1 MQLFSIVIVTPALA
15 DANNGN
21 WQTARR
27 WASMLQ
33 PHFRVTLT
41 RAWDGQPADAMIA
54 LHARRSAESIALWHE
69 RQPQRPQAPLVVAL
83 TGTDLYRDLP
93 DGDLPTQAS
102 LQAADR
108 LLVLQSLAV
117 QSLPPQYRAK
127 AVVCLQ
133 SCPARQPVSKTTRH
147 LRAVMVGHLR
157 AEKAPDTYFQAAR
170 LLQGQ
175 GRADILLDH
184 VGSALTPD
192 WTTQARATQQACP
205 HYRWLGA
212 LSHAASR
219 RRIQAAHVLVHPS
232 RMEGGAH
239 TVMEAITSGTPV
251 IASRVDGN
259 VGLLGADYAG
269 YFPVG
274 DAAALATL
282 LQQCRD
288 DPAMLDALRRQV
300 AERAPLFTPQRDQAT
315 LLALMTDLL
324 KATP

>member
-1 MQLFSIVIVTPALA
+1 MRSPHILMVTPALA

-27 WASMLQ
+27 WASVLQ
-33 PHFRVTLT
+33 PRFQVTLT
-41 RAWDGQPADAMIA
+41 RAWDGQPADAMVA
-54 LHARRSAESIALWHE
+54 LHARRSAASIAQWHHLF
-69 RQPQRPQAPLVVAL
+69 PQRPLVVAL

-93 DGDLPTQAS
+93 AGDLATQQS
-102 LQAADR
+102 LHAADR
-108 LLVLQSLAV
+108 LLVLQALAV
-117 QSLPPQYRAK
+117 QALPPELQAK
-127 AVVCLQ
+127 ATVCLQ
-133 SCPARQPVSKTTRH
+133 SCPARQTLNKTKRH

-157 AEKAPDTYFQAAR
+157 VEKAPDTYFQAAR
-170 LLQGQ
+170 LLQD
-175 GRADILLDH
+175 RPDILLDH
-184 VGSALTPD
+184 VGSALTPE

-205 HYRWLGA
+205 HYRWLGP

-251 IASRVDGN
+251 LASKVDGN
-259 VGLLGADYAG
+259 IGLLGADYAG

-274 DAAALATL
+274 DAGALATL
-282 LQQCRD
+282 LTQCRD
-288 DPAMLDALRRQV
+288 EPAMLEGLRQQIAL
-300 AERAPLFTPQRDQAT
+300 RAPLFTPQREQAT

-324 KATP
+324 RTP

>member
-1 MQLFSIVIVTPALA
+1 
-15 DANNGN
+15 
-21 WQTARR
+21 
-27 WASMLQ
+27 MLQ

-41 RAWDGQPADAMIA
+41 RAWDGQAADAMIA
-54 LHARRSAESIALWHE
+54 LHARRSAGSIAQWH
-69 RQPQRPQAPLVVAL
+69 QTCPQRPLVVAL

-93 DGDLPTQAS
+93 AGDLPTRES

-108 LLVLQSLAV
+108 LLALQALATRSLSPEL
-117 QSLPPQYRAK
+117 QAK
-127 AVVCLQ
+127 TTVCLQ
-133 SCPARQPVSKTTRH
+133 SCPSRQTLRKTNRH

-157 AEKAPDTYFQAAR
+157 IEKAPDTYFDAAR
-170 LLQGQ
+170 MLQG
-175 GRADILLDH
+175 RPDILLDH

-192 WTTQARATQQACP
+192 WTTLARATMQACP
-205 HYRWLGA
+205 AYRWLGP

-259 VGLLGADYAG
+259 VGLLGEAYGG

-274 DAAALATL
+274 DAGALAALLAR
-282 LQQCRD
+282 CRD
-288 DPAMLDALRRQV
+288 EPAMLEGLRQQIAL
-300 AERAPLFTPQRDQAT
+300 RAPLFTPQREQAS

-324 KATP
+324 RAPP